1 MSASRKTFR
10 TDLKAE
16 LAPLMSSLQ
25 SQSDF
30 FRYEPANYNKRSPIV
45 FLRPAGSEHPRKT
58 RVSDSDFFVEA
69 HLLVLYADLNN
80 GTYNEEDSTDLLDD
94 LEQQLVEAV
103 DTKRRV
109 DNKWQDLS
117 IYARSEVNAEPVGG
131 ELYLHEVVT
140 LQGKLY

>member
-16 LAPLMSSLQ
+16 LAPLISSLQ

-30 FRYEPANYNKRSPIV
+30 FKYEPANYNKRSPIV
-45 FLRPAGSEHPRKT
+45 FLRPAGSEHPRHT
-58 RVSDSDFFVEA
+58 RVSDSDFFIEA
-69 HLLVLYADLNN
+69 HLLVLYADLDS

-94 LEQQLVEAV
+94 LEQQLTEAV

-109 DNKWQDLS
+109 ADKWQDLS
-117 IYARSEVNAEPVGG
+117 ILGRSDVNPEPVGG

-140 LQGKLY
+140 LHGQLY